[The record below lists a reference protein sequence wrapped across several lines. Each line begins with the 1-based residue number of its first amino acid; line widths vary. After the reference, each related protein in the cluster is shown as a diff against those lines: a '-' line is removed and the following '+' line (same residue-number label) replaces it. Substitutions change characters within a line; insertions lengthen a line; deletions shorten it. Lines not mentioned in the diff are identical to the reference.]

1 MNKPAI
7 LIILILVSCNS
18 KWENIP
24 VNKFLAESIID
35 TTKYNTYEDL
45 FLNGKIKRITTSDS
59 LENYTHFPTPIVSE
73 DQYIFIEKKYDPNAD
88 KNVIIKI
95 DKDGE
100 IVDSI
105 IINKNSAIIN
115 DYIIDKKSYCSW
127 FIDNDKT
134 MKNLQNVS
142 LFSKSDTAKIKD
154 LVKTLKKKKVQF
166 YSTAEYSSQTSIDTC
181 NYIISF
187 MSNKLVKYNY
197 LKSIG
202 PKYELQIDGEISSRF
217 SKKFRSINSIN
228 SEVLFK
234 VDNFYA
240 FYFDKQIRRG
250 IKGSDFFS
258 TTGTNF
264 SYCNSYSGTYFI
276 TLQNQSNLKL
286 KLMNR
291 QLCENQSVH
300 EIPKKN
306 DVYTEDFL
314 NFYLID
320 VHGVYFATPL
330 YYVVKK

>member
-1 MNKPAI
+1 MNKLAVF
-7 LIILILVSCNS
+7 IIFILVSCNS
-18 KWENIP
+18 KWKTTP

-45 FLNGKIKRITTSDS
+45 FLNGKIKRIITSDS
-59 LENYTHFPTPIVSE
+59 LENYSHFPTAIVS
-73 DQYIFIEKKYDPNAD
+73 DNQYVFIEKKYYQDAD
-88 KNVIIKI
+88 KNIIIKI
-95 DKDGE
+95 NKDGE
-100 IVDSI
+100 TVDSI

-115 DYIIDKKSYCSW
+115 DYIIDKNSYCSW
-127 FIDNDKT
+127 LIDNDKT
-134 MKNLQNVS
+134 IKNLQNVS
-142 LFSKSDTAKIKD
+142 LFAQSDTTKIKQI
-154 LVKTLKKKKVQF
+154 VKKLKKDKVAF
-166 YSTAEYSSQTSIDTC
+166 YSTSEYSSQPSIDTC
-181 NYIISF
+181 NYIIAF
-187 MSNKLVKYNY
+187 MANKLVKYNY

-202 PKYELQIDGEISSRF
+202 PKYDLQIDGEISSGL

-228 SEVLFK
+228 LEVLYK

-258 TTGTNF
+258 NTGTNF
-264 SYCNSYSGTYFI
+264 SYCNSFSGTYFI

-300 EIPKKN
+300 EIPKRN
-306 DVYTEDFL
+306 DIYTEDFL